1 MSPVGSSPEHR
12 PCVFATCRPPLVHLH
27 TRLMQAEGR
36 RVSWRHGD
44 SACVRCQMQ
53 KESRRREEVR
63 GSPRWPPSGSSSHCS
78 APRLHTALRLGSF
91 CGCSTQEKSCAP
103 LSEGPR
109 TAWTRPRGP
118 AADLASRWPASP
130 RRPREHAQPRPT
142 ESVTA
147 SLLILWGSL
156 HHAARGDGTIAQT
169 GPHTVAA

>member
-1 MSPVGSSPEHR
+1 MCVSHVSTSPGASAHASYASRGQAGLLE
-12 PCVFATCRPPLVHLH
+12 AW
-27 TRLMQAEGR
+27 RLGLCQVPNAEGEPEAGR
-36 RVSWRHGD
+36 GEGEPTIVLFRV
-44 SACVRCQMQ
+44 CT
-53 KESRRREEVR
+53 
-63 GSPRWPPSGSSSHCS
+63 
-78 APRLHTALRLGSF
+78 PRLHTALHLGSF
-91 CGCSTQEKSCAP
+91 CGCSTREKSCAP

-130 RRPREHAQPRPT
+130 RRPRERAQPRPT

-156 HHAARGDGTIAQT
+156 RHAARGDGTIAQT